1 MNYKKKRKLM
11 KTLKREIK
19 KVENIVKELNY
30 KNYLIDKTKQL

>member
-30 KNYLIDKTKQL
+30 KNYLIDKTNN

>member
-1 MNYKKKRKLM
+1 M

-30 KNYLIDKTKQL
+30 KNYLIDKTNN

>member
-1 MNYKKKRKLM
+1 M